1 MSITQFGR
9 ILRSWWWLILATTIC
24 CAVGGAAV
32 IALVPARWQS
42 DAHVYLNLLKPDA
55 VTGEIIAGPAT
66 RAYVATQTELI
77 SDYSVVGP
85 TVDRLGWESEPALIQ
100 AYQNR
105 PASDTRDFRRWIAQ
119 LIMDRTKATVLDGS
133 NILEISYTGSNAET
147 ATAVSEALMQS
158 YLDVSLAFRRAE
170 ANRSAQW
177 YSEQAAKAKA
187 ALITAQA
194 AEVNFERANG
204 VVLQDD
210 KTDLDS
216 ARLAAMSAQA
226 NSATT
231 SGDPGGSADVQLAQL
246 DATIKQEAAV
256 LGPNHPELRQL
267 QAKRA
272 ALARLIAQERAPLEA
287 NSTGKSRVDSQKAL
301 VISERNKIASLQNLQ
316 NEVEFLQDQ
325 YTKTAGREAEFRQ
338 QAAVAD
344 SGLSPLGHASIP
356 ESPSF
361 PNKPLIIGGSVGLGL
376 LLGSLI
382 SLLIE
387 LLNRRVRG
395 PEDLQ
400 SSLRLPVLAILSI
413 H

>member
-1 MSITQFGR
+1 M
-9 ILRSWWWLILATTIC
+9 
-24 CAVGGAAV
+24 
-32 IALVPARWQS
+32 LVPARWQS
-42 DAHVYLNLLKPDA
+42 DAHVYLNLLKPDP

-77 SDYSVVGP
+77 TDYSVVGP
-85 TVDRLGWESEPALIQ
+85 TVDRLGWESDPGLIQ

-133 NILEISYTGSNAET
+133 NILEISYTGSRPET

-170 ANRSAQW
+170 ADRSAQW
-177 YSEQAAKAKA
+177 YSEQAAKAKEQLIA
-187 ALITAQA
+187 AQT
-194 AEVNFERANG
+194 AEVSFERANG

-226 NSATT
+226 TNAATST
-231 SGDPGGSADVQLAQL
+231 DPGGTADAQLAQL
-246 DATIKQEAAV
+246 DATIKQESAI

-267 QAKRA
+267 QAKRS
-272 ALARLIAQERAPLEA
+272 ALANLVVQERAPLGA
-287 NSTGKSRVDSQKAL
+287 NAGGKSRVDSQKAL
-301 VISERNKIASLQNLQ
+301 VISERSKIATLQNLQ
-316 NEVEFLQDQ
+316 NEVEFRQDQ

-361 PNKPLIIGGSVGLGL
+361 PNKPLIIGGSLGLGL
-376 LLGSLI
+376 LLGGLI
-382 SLLIE
+382 SLLVE

-400 SSLRLPVLAILSI
+400 STLRLPVLAILSI
-413 H
+413 P